1 MAFAA
6 HIEQSSPADHD
17 RAFVRPIRRWGS
29 ASAVAAIFAILA
41 LIFSP
46 AAASADPPLVLPN
59 QITDTSGVL
68 NDGQKEDIQ
77 AALDQLSEDHQI
89 DLWVAFVP
97 DFNEMGGQAWA
108 DQTATKSTL
117 SGTDVLLAVATTEGA
132 YYLDVPPGLTN
143 ITQSDI
149 DSIKSDATE
158 PALADGDWAGAAIA
172 TAGALGDANA
182 KSGGMSVSTLL
193 IGGGAVIV
201 GTGGVVLYSRKRKS
215 DRDKASLEAAKNI
228 APDDIAALNALPLP
242 TLDERAQAILVET
255 DNAIASSQE
264 ELELARSEFGDAAVA
279 PFAQAF
285 DKAKATLAGAFGI
298 RQKLDDAIPESPE
311 QRRQMLIDIISSCG
325 RADQELDARV
335 DEFDTMR
342 DLLINAPARLDALTQ
357 AVVAV
362 SVRLPESEKILNE
375 LKNQFPAPTLAP
387 VAGNVTM
394 AGERLTL
401 AEQSIEQGRDAVAL
415 PAGKQGA
422 AVTAIRTAEAALDQ
436 ARKLLDAVDHA
447 ADDIRNAIATLPAA
461 MDDVQQGI
469 TAADAYL
476 AQGGDRLAAA
486 KAGAQAALAHAQT
499 SKDSDP
505 LGAFNQIVAA
515 DAQLDALL
523 AEAQE
528 QKQQLERAQQRLAQD
543 ILAAQAQVTAAGDF
557 LNTRRGV
564 IGAEARTRYAE
575 AQRHLQAAQQ
585 LQGTDPSTALQHAQ
599 AATTLATH
607 ALRAAQS
614 DVSTWEANQ
623 RPRGGSGGGGN
634 AAGAILGG
642 ILINSVLRGGG
653 GGPRSYGGPSSSG
666 RGGGFGGG
674 GFGGGGGGRGS
685 RGGGGG
691 GRF

>member
-6 HIEQSSPADHD
+6 HIEQSSPTD
-17 RAFVRPIRRWGS
+17 RGRAYLRPIRRWGAMS
-29 ASAVAAIFAILA
+29 VVAALFAILA

-68 NDGQKEDIQ
+68 NSGQKNDIQ
-77 AALDQLSEDHQI
+77 TAIDQLSEDHQI

-108 DQTATKSTL
+108 EQTATKSTL
-117 SGTDVLLAVATTEGA
+117 RNNAVLLAVATTERA
-132 YYLDVPPGLTN
+132 YYLDVPPGLKN

-149 DSIKSDATE
+149 DSITGDALE

-172 TAGALGDANA
+172 TAGALGDANS
-182 KSGGMSVSTLL
+182 KSGGMSASTLL
-193 IGGGAVIV
+193 MAGGAVIV
-201 GTGGVVLYSRKRKS
+201 GTGGVVLYSRKRKN
-215 DRDKASLEAAKNI
+215 DHNKASLEAAKHI
-228 APDDIAALNALPLP
+228 APDDIAGLNALPLP
-242 TLDERAQAILVET
+242 TLDERAKAILVET
-255 DNAIASSQE
+255 DNAISASQE
-264 ELELARSEFGDAAVA
+264 ELELARSEFGDAAIA

-285 DKAKATLAGAFGI
+285 DKARSTLAGAFGI

-325 RADQELDARV
+325 RADQELEARV
-335 DEFDTMR
+335 EEFDAMR

-357 AVVAV
+357 SVVAL
-362 SVRLPESEKILNE
+362 SVRLPESEAVLTT
-375 LKNQFPAPTLAP
+375 LKSQFPAPTLAP
-387 VAGNVTM
+387 VVGNVTM
-394 AGERLTL
+394 AAERLTL
-401 AEQSIEQGRDAVAL
+401 AEQSIEAGRDAVAL
-415 PAGKQGA
+415 PAGKQGG

-436 ARKLLDAVDHA
+436 ARKLLDGVDHA

-461 MDDVQQGI
+461 MEDVQQGI
-469 TAADAYL
+469 TAADSYL
-476 AQGGDRLAAA
+476 AQGGEQLATA
-486 KAGAQAALAHAQT
+486 KAAAQAALAHAQA
-499 SKDSDP
+499 SKDTDP
-505 LGAFNQIVAA
+505 LGAFNQVVAA

-523 AEAQE
+523 AAAQE

-543 ILAAQAQVTAAGDF
+543 ILAAQAQITAAGDF
-557 LNTRRGV
+557 LNTRRGA

-585 LQGTDPSTALQHAQ
+585 LQASDPSTALQHAQ

-607 ALRAAQS
+607 ALRAAQN
-614 DVSTWEANQ
+614 DVSAWEANQ
-623 RPRGGSGGGGN
+623 RPRGGGGGNN

-674 GFGGGGGGRGS
+674 GFSGGGGGRGS

>member
-6 HIEQSSPADHD
+6 HIEQSSPTD
-17 RAFVRPIRRWGS
+17 RGRAYLRPIRRWGAMS
-29 ASAVAAIFAILA
+29 VVAALFGILA

-46 AAASADPPLVLPN
+46 ATASADPPLVLPN
-59 QITDTSGVL
+59 QITDTAGVL
-68 NDGQKEDIQ
+68 SSGEKNDIQ
-77 AALDQLSEDHQI
+77 TAIDQLSEDHQI
-89 DLWVAFVP
+89 NLWVAFVP
-97 DFNEMGGQAWA
+97 DFNEMGGQSWA
-108 DQTATKSTL
+108 DKTATKSTL
-117 SGTDVLLAVATTEGA
+117 GSKDVLLAVATTERA

-143 ITQSDI
+143 ITQADI
-149 DSIKSDATE
+149 DSVKSDALE

-172 TAGALGDANA
+172 TAGALGDANS
-182 KSGGMSVSTLL
+182 KSGGMSASTLL
-193 IGGGAVIV
+193 IAGGAVIV
-201 GTGGVVLYSRKRKS
+201 GTGGVVLYSRKRKN
-215 DRDKASLEAAKNI
+215 DHNKASLEAAKHI
-228 APDDIAALNALPLP
+228 APDDIAGLNALPLP
-242 TLDERAQAILVET
+242 TLDERAKAILVET
-255 DNAIASSQE
+255 DNAISSSQE

-285 DKAKATLAGAFGI
+285 DKATSTLAGAFGI

-325 RADQELDARV
+325 RADQELEARV
-335 DEFDTMR
+335 EEFDAMR

-357 AVVAV
+357 SVVAL
-362 SVRLPESEKILNE
+362 SVRLPESEEVLTT

-387 VAGNVTM
+387 VVGNVTM

-401 AEQSIEQGRDAVAL
+401 AEQSIEAGRDAVAL
-415 PAGKQGA
+415 PAGKQGG

-436 ARKLLDAVDHA
+436 ARKLLDGVDHA

-461 MDDVQQGI
+461 MEDVQQGI
-469 TAADAYL
+469 TAADSHL
-476 AQGGDRLAAA
+476 AQGGEQLAAA
-486 KAGAQAALAHAQT
+486 KAAAQAALAHAQA
-499 SKDSDP
+499 SKDTDP
-505 LGAFNQIVAA
+505 LGAFNQVVAA

-523 AEAQE
+523 AAAQE

-543 ILAAQAQVTAAGDF
+543 ILAAQAQITAAGDF
-557 LNTRRGV
+557 LNTRRGA

-585 LQGTDPSTALQHAQ
+585 LQTSDPSKALQHAQ
-599 AATTLATH
+599 AATALATH
-607 ALRAAQS
+607 ALRAAQN
-614 DVSTWEANQ
+614 DVSAWEASQ
-623 RPRGGSGGGGN
+623 RPRGGGGGNN

-642 ILINSVLRGGG
+642 ILINSVLRGG

-674 GFGGGGGGRGS
+674 GFSGGGGGRGS

>member
-6 HIEQSSPADHD
+6 HIEQSSPTDRD
-17 RAFVRPIRRWGS
+17 RARTQPLRRWGGM
-29 ASAVAAIFAILA
+29 SAVAAIFAMLA

-46 AAASADPPLVLPN
+46 AAASADQPLVLPN

-68 NDGQKEDIQ
+68 NSGQVDDVQ
-77 AALDQLSEDHQI
+77 AAIDQLREDHQI
-89 DLWVAFVP
+89 ELWVAFVP

-108 DQTATKSTL
+108 EKTATKSTL
-117 SGTDVLLAVATTEGA
+117 GSNAVLLAVATTEAA
-132 YYLDVPPGLTN
+132 YYLDVPSNLTN
-143 ITQSDI
+143 ITQSEI
-149 DSIKSDATE
+149 DSIKSNSLE
-158 PALADGDWAGAAIA
+158 PALADDDWAGAAIA
-172 TAGALGDANA
+172 TAGALGDANN
-182 KSGGMSVSTLL
+182 KNGGMSVSTLL

-201 GTGGVVLYSRKRKS
+201 GTGGVVLYSRRRKTTQ
-215 DRDKASLEAAKNI
+215 DKATLDAAKNI
-228 APDDIAALNALPLP
+228 APDDIAGLNALPLP
-242 TLDERAQAILVET
+242 TLDERAKEMLVET
-255 DNAIASSQE
+255 DNAITASAE
-264 ELELARSEFGDAAVA
+264 ELELARSEFGDSAVA

-285 DKAKATLAGAFGI
+285 DKAKSTLAGAFGV

-325 RADQELDARV
+325 LADRELDARV
-335 DEFDTMR
+335 EEFDTMR

-357 AVVAV
+357 AVVAL
-362 SVRLPESEKILNE
+362 SVRLPESEAVLTA

-387 VAGNVTM
+387 VASNVTM
-394 AGERLTL
+394 ASERLTL

-436 ARKLLDAVDHA
+436 ARKLLDGVDHA
-447 ADDIRNAIATLPAA
+447 ADDIRNAITTLPDA
-461 MDDVQQGI
+461 MEDVQRGI
-469 TAADAYL
+469 SAADSYL
-476 AQGGDRLAAA
+476 AQGGERLATA
-486 KAGAQAALAHAQT
+486 KAAAQAALAHAQT
-499 SKDSDP
+499 SKESDP

-543 ILAAQAQVTAAGDF
+543 ISAAQAQVTAAGDF
-557 LNTRRGV
+557 LGTRRGV

-585 LQGTDPSTALQHAQ
+585 LQSSDPSKALQHAQ

-607 ALRAAQS
+607 ALRAAQN
-614 DVSTWEANQ
+614 DVSAWEASQ
-623 RPRGGSGGGGN
+623 RPRGGSGGGGNN

-653 GGPRSYGGPSSSG
+653 GPRSYGGPSSSG
-666 RGGGFGGG
+666 RGGGFSGG
-674 GFGGGGGGRGS
+674 GFSGGGRGS